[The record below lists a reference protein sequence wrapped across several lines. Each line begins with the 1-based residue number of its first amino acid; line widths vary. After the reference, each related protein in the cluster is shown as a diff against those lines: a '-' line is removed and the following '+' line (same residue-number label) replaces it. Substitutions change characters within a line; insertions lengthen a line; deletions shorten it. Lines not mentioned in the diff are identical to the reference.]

1 MFARAI
7 GDRPSGVGPI
17 RRAAS
22 GGSLS
27 IKGASAPQ
35 STILEIKELVAGTTA
50 DDVKVSLQVYSFHW
64 NVKPLIYARP
74 QAIFAQCGTIRDA
87 WTLPSS
93 NAETT
98 IIRVKFSERE
108 GMLKAI
114 KQFDGQVADGRT
126 LSVKE
131 VGGTRQKDLID
142 ESMEEDN
149 EASGSKG

>member
-1 MFARAI
+1 MLRLDLPVLFSR
-7 GDRPSGVGPI
+7 SGPNPVF
-17 RRAAS
+17 
-22 GGSLS
+22 LW
-27 IKGASAPQ
+27 
-35 STILEIKELVAGTTA
+35 L
-50 DDVKVSLQVYSFHW
+50 
-64 NVKPLIYARP
+64 
-74 QAIFAQCGTIRDA
+74 QAIFSQCGSIKDA

-93 NAETT
+93 NSDTAV
-98 IIRVKFSERE
+98 IRVKFNERD

-131 VGGTRQKDLID
+131 VGSTRPKDLID